1 VTQFADAPVEVS
13 HIKRSTVSPSV
24 IEGLGGTWR
33 DRPWHMSLRNI
44 IREIERPDS
53 ERQWDFFVVIDCTN
67 VQTTAAPT
75 RGRRTCGDGQAAH
88 GLGAAGVEAKAA
100 RPFLDAPAALWSFDR
115 KP

>member
-67 VQTTAAPT
+67 VQTTVAPT
-75 RGRRTCGDGQAAH
+75 RGRKELVATG
-88 GLGAAGVEAKAA
+88 
-100 RPFLDAPAALWSFDR
+100 RPLTDLALPEWRPRQPVPS
-115 KP
+115 